1 MLDEQLLEQFLEL
14 LGPTGVEEMYATFA
28 DNIGGYIDHLQNVV
42 AKRNEEDMRRHA
54 HQMKRACGSVGLS
67 QLAKPMVHV
76 ECDAWQCD
84 DIDDLLEKWVLEL
97 PLHQHQLKRWLKIR
111 AV

>member
-42 AKRNEEDMRRHA
+42 AKRNEEDTRRQA
-54 HQMKRACGSVGLS
+54 HQIKGACRSVGLS
-67 QLAKPMVHV
+67 QLAKPMEHV
-76 ECDAWQCD
+76 ECDAWQWD
-84 DIDDLLEKWVLEL
+84 EIDDLLEQWVLEV